1 MPDVSSVRVILP
13 RTQVVRVS
21 SSTPGPVVVAITGF
35 RGIGTGGGGGNDFTL
50 NGSTGSVSLVAGN
63 NITLQSNAST
73 ITIVGGAGGGTN
85 FTLNGSTGSVSLVA
99 GQGIGLA
106 SNLSTITISN
116 SSPFTTISARLVGN
130 TLGAASTSFSFS
142 QILSISGDGIVS
154 IGGSGQQLTI
164 SATTNSVVSAIGTAG
179 ALSTGS
185 IVLVAGNNI
194 TLNTGASSITIVGP
208 SPGAGAATQ
217 SFSGG
222 GTSVTGTA
230 ISVALFGGNNVSLAS
245 ASGAGSLSLTVN
257 ASSNA
262 LNNVSLLN
270 ASSGAMSVSAGA
282 GIGIGQANSTLTI
295 SASVQTASVS
305 MTALGN
311 TTVSSSGTHTN
322 LINISGAGA
331 VSVGVGA
338 QSITISAPIATNF
351 STVSLSASGN
361 TTGATSSG
369 TFNNVLAFSGMGAIS
384 VGAGNGSV
392 SISAPLVTNFV
403 LDGTSSSVSISA
415 GAGIGIGQAN
425 STITISA
432 SVQTSSLSVTA
443 LGNTLGAASTSLAV
457 SNALNIS
464 GAGIVSVGMNG
475 STITISAPSAAAG
488 TVSMTALGNTTSSSS
503 GTYAGLLNIS
513 GAGGVS
519 VGAGAQSMTISGPV
533 QSSLVAGAN
542 ISLSSAGSTITIIGV
557 PSAIS
562 LTQNDDL
569 GLVAGTIVSK
579 AGTVTGT
586 AGVGSSLFLQR
597 VNLPGKMSLSEID
610 VAMSIG
616 FPATNQGAGT
626 MSRSMVIYSFGNSTS
641 LATVASASGT
651 SAWNTGTSTA
661 GASSSLTQ
669 FQGGW
674 SSPLIQPFT
683 FASTSLSAGDYVVG
697 QLFNFAQGSS
707 TWTLNFY
714 GAQAVSTFL
723 ASAATNLTS
732 ATLGAMSSGGLSSG
746 SLFSATTNITLSSM
760 SIAAASGINAITQN
774 ATNNISWF
782 VSRATSAVTSVASA
796 TSSFTFLEAP
806 FVGSIGTVAG
816 SIITASTA
824 ATALSNAGL
833 LSGSFHTASGS
844 LGAVTN
850 VALGALN
857 SSTLA
862 QLGLPAF
869 GFIGTG
875 STTSGF
881 PTAFMAGIMSTGA
894 VPTAITLTSAAVTYS
909 GSIAFQQPWWA
920 LAGA

>member
-1 MPDVSSVRVILP
+1 MPDISTIRVILP
-13 RTQVVRVS
+13 REQIIRLEDVTLS
-21 SSTPGPVVVAITGF
+21 G
-35 RGIGTGGGGGNDFTL
+35 GGGGGN
-50 NGSTGSVSLVAGN
+50 
-63 NITLQSNAST
+63 
-73 ITIVGGAGGGTN
+73 N
-85 FTLNGSTGSVSLVA
+85 FTLNGSTNSVSLVA
-99 GQGIGLA
+99 GAGISFA

-116 SSPFTTISARLVGN
+116 KSAFTFLTGSMSGN
-130 TLGAASTSFSFS
+130 TLGAASTTIEIRNSFA
-142 QILSISGDGIVS
+142 LSGAGIVS
-154 IGGSGQQLTI
+154 VGAEGGNGTI
-164 SATTNSVVSAIGTAG
+164 TVSATTANVVSAIGTAG

-194 TLNTGASSITIVGP
+194 TINTGASSITIVGP
-208 SPGAGAATQ
+208 SPGVGAATQ

-222 GTSVTGTA
+222 GTSITGTA

-270 ASSGAMSVSAGA
+270 ASSGALSVSAGA
-282 GIGIGQANSTLTI
+282 GIGIGQANSTITV

-331 VSVGVGA
+331 ISVGVGA
-338 QSITISAPIATNF
+338 QSITISAPIPVNF

-384 VGAGNGSV
+384 IGAGNGTI
-392 SISAPLVTNFV
+392 SISGPSGGAAGTQSFSGG
-403 LDGTSSSVSISA
+403 GTSVTGTGISVALFGGNNISLASASGAGSLSLTFNASSNALNNVSLLNASSGALSVSA

-432 SVQTSSLSVTA
+432 SVQTASVSL
-443 LGNTLGAASTSLAV
+443 
-457 SNALNIS
+457 
-464 GAGIVSVGMNG
+464 
-475 STITISAPSAAAG
+475 
-488 TVSMTALGNTTSSSS
+488 TALGNTTSSSS
-503 GTYAGLLNIS
+503 GTYSGLLNVS

-519 VGAGAQSMTISGPV
+519 VGAGAQSLTISGPV
-533 QSSLVAGAN
+533 QSTLVAGAN
-542 ISLSSAGSTITIIGV
+542 ISLTSGAGSITIIGV
-557 PSAIS
+557 PNALS
-562 LTQNDDL
+562 LTQIQPL
-569 GLVAGTIVSK
+569 AEVAGTAVSK

-597 VNLPGKMSLSEID
+597 INIPGKMSLTEID

-616 FPATNQGAGT
+616 FPATSQGAGT
-626 MSRSMVIYSFGNSTS
+626 MSRSMVVYSFGNSTS
-641 LATVASASGT
+641 LASVMSASGT
-651 SAWNTGTSTA
+651 SAWQTGTSTS
-661 GASSSLTQ
+661 GAVVSLTQ

-674 SSPLIQPFT
+674 SSPLIQPMT

-707 TWTLNFY
+707 TWTLAFY
-714 GAQAVSTFL
+714 GGQAYS
-723 ASAATNLTS
+723 SA
-732 ATLGAMSSGGLSSG
+732 GALSSAGLLAG
-746 SLFSATTNITLSSM
+746 SAFTGTTNITVNSESL
-760 SIAAASGINAITQN
+760 AAGSGITAITQN

-816 SIITASTA
+816 SVITGTTVQ
-824 ATALSNAGL
+824 TALSNSGLSAFSFLSATTSLSAGVL
-833 LSGSFHTASGS
+833 
-844 LGAVTN
+844 
-850 VALGALN
+850 
-857 SSTLA
+857 TL
-862 QLGLPAF
+862 PNF

-894 VPTAITLTSAAVTYS
+894 VPTAITLTSTAVTYS
-909 GSIAFQQPWWA
+909 GTIAWQQPWFG